1 MTKLDERN
9 RLLEKR
15 SSGSNWSPH
24 IRSHPGTRAEYA
36 TTTGTVLLQREIGPP
51 LLPVSVTTTMA
62 HIGPNKECPFHPHL
76 PCVVIPRKKPNGGSR
91 TERGPRDDIEK
102 TRYPL
107 SALWMAYTAPPVEGQ
122 DRANCRGFDLDKTKT
137 NGTKPFLLKRLYK
150 TEMDGMKK
158 HIRGTSLI
166 LKRERE
172 QDRNT

>member
-15 SSGSNWSPH
+15 LSGSNRSPH

-51 LLPVSVTTTMA
+51 LLLVSVTTTMA
-62 HIGPNKECPFHPHL
+62 HIGPIKECPFHPHL

-102 TRYPL
+102 TRCPL
-107 SALWMAYTAPPVEGQ
+107 SALWMAYTVPPVEGQ
-122 DRANCRGFDLDKTKT
+122 EVSPKFIITRTRQNNKLVNITDDHLTTRDH
-137 NGTKPFLLKRLYK
+137 NGPKSETIVR
-150 TEMDGMKK
+150 
-158 HIRGTSLI
+158 
-166 LKRERE
+166 
-172 QDRNT
+172 

>member
-1 MTKLDERN
+1 
-9 RLLEKR
+9 
-15 SSGSNWSPH
+15 
-24 IRSHPGTRAEYA
+24 
-36 TTTGTVLLQREIGPP
+36 
-51 LLPVSVTTTMA
+51 MA
-62 HIGPNKECPFHPHL
+62 HIGPIKESPFHPHL
-76 PCVVIPRKKPNGGSR
+76 LCVVIPRKKPNERWRPTERQSLPRKKTNGGSR
-91 TERGPRDDIEK
+91 TERDPRDDIEK